1 MRAMKVAMGLVTLL
15 AAPAAVGQSPPAKS
29 PAKTAAQ
36 APAKAGAAKAAAPST
51 FNRALLAPSKLV
63 EKAPEEFEAK
73 FLTTRGEFIVK
84 VTRAWAPNGADRF
97 YNLVKNGFFDGAH
110 FFRAIEGFMV
120 QFGISAFPQVSKVWQ
135 AATIKDDP
143 VKQSNRNGFITFAM
157 TSEKNSRTT
166 QVFINY
172 GNNSRLD
179 SMGFAPFGQVTKG
192 MDVVVVLYTGYGEGA
207 PQGRGPS
214 QERIQS
220 RGAAYLDKEF
230 PRLDK
235 ILSAAIIFPATGAT
249 AAPGGG
255 KAPAKKTP

>member
-1 MRAMKVAMGLVTLL
+1 MRNVTMTMVVAL
-15 AAPAAVGQSPPAKS
+15 AVGAPAMAQGGGTAKGPAKKG
-29 PAKTAAQ
+29 A
-36 APAKAGAAKAAAPST
+36 AGAAAPTT

-73 FLTTRGEFIVK
+73 FTTTRGEFIVK

-97 YNLVKNGFFDGAH
+97 YNLVKNDFFDGAH
-110 FFRAIEGFMV
+110 FFRAIDGFMV
-120 QFGISAFPQVSKVWQ
+120 QFGISAFPQVSKMWQ
-135 AATIKDDP
+135 NATIKDDP

-157 TSEKNSRTT
+157 TSERNSRTT

-172 GNNSRLD
+172 GNNARLD
-179 SMGFAPFGQVTKG
+179 SSGFAPFGQVVKG

-207 PQGRGPS
+207 PNGRGPR
-214 QERIQS
+214 QDLIQA

-235 ILSAAIIFPATGAT
+235 ILTATIFSPAP
-249 AAPGGG
+249 AAPVS
-255 KAPAKKTP
+255 KAPAKKSP